1 MSVAYRKVLCTAAFA
16 LAAAAAVPAGAA
28 PVDCT
33 RPQDRPEARACEA
46 AAKGI
51 DELRQFI
58 WRKRA
63 VFTLYIYDFEAA
75 VPARVASA
83 DVRPVQPKAG

>member
-1 MSVAYRKVLCTAAFA
+1 MSVVSRNVLCTAVFA
-16 LAAAAAVPAGAA
+16 LVAASAVPVSAA
-28 PVDCT
+28 QVDCT
-33 RPQDRPEARACEA
+33 KPQDRPEARACEA
-46 AAKGI
+46 AANGV

-75 VPARVASA
+75 VPPRVAGTHE
-83 DVRPVQPKAG
+83 RPVQPKAG

>member
-1 MSVAYRKVLCTAAFA
+1 MSVVDRKVLCTAVFA
-16 LAAAAAVPAGAA
+16 LAAAAAVPAVAA
-28 PVDCT
+28 PVDCAK
-33 RPQDRPEARACEA
+33 PQDRPEARACEA

-63 VFTLYIYDFEAA
+63 VFPLYIYDFEPA

-83 DVRPVQPKAG
+83 NEPPVRSTAG